1 MKWKVFNVI
10 FFNKQLEEKQ
20 LCSFIFFLV
29 TLCSL
34 IFLPE
39 IIAQDYFPL
48 SALEISNSEQA
59 VIDLS
64 SFSIPGG
71 QLPGTYRVTVFLNGA
86 EKENRDINFVQK
98 NGKLF
103 AALTVDDLKR
113 LGVKTA
119 AFPELLKLPAKQ
131 ILYNI
136 EDYIPYATILFDFH
150 QQRLEINIP
159 QAVMDNL
166 ARDTV
171 PTDLWQQGESA
182 FLSSYDFSGLHN
194 HNRNASSQ
202 NYYLNLHNGI
212 NIGAWR
218 FRNQLV
224 YNYDSQRG
232 KNNLSSVNSYIQR
245 DIHKLKSQIVLGET
259 FTNNDVFDSIK
270 FVGASII
277 SDDLMLPTSQRDFA
291 PVIRGIAQTNARVT
305 VRQNS
310 YIIYEN
316 YVPPGPFVITDLYA
330 IYGSGNLHITVTEDN
345 GKQVKFIQPFSSV
358 PIMQREGKLKYQFT
372 LGRYA
377 NSKSNF
383 YKPYFSELAS
393 IYGVSNRLSV
403 LSGIQA
409 AENYLSLSLGLGLGL
424 DDFGAFFFNVVFA
437 DTNLPNNKHKKG
449 QSYKIQYEK
458 SIDKIG
464 TSFNFSANLYT
475 SSEYYSFPEINRP
488 LRKQDAENGQNKLSQ
503 FQFKLNQNMEDFGHF
518 YFSAYWHNYRRKK
531 GTTQSFSAG
540 YNINIAD
547 ITFGLNVFFNK
558 NDESTEN
565 KDKQI
570 AFNVS
575 VPFSKWL
582 PSGWITYN
590 INNNTINGQQLAI
603 NGSLSDNDDLLYNVR
618 VDNNY
623 KSLKELGGGISLNYT
638 NSLARMNVG
647 YNYNNNDRSFNYG
660 LSGGVIV
667 HRNGIVFSQ
676 PLGET
681 VILVKADGAV
691 ETKIL
696 NHRGV
701 KTDGRGYAVIPY
713 SEPYN
718 YNYITLDTESL
729 DNGVDIDNP
738 VQKVVPTRGAVA
750 KVNFHVRRGNRIL
763 VKLSQ
768 NNKPVPFG
776 AIATLID
783 GDSHGIVG
791 DDGELYLNAVPDL
804 AKIRVQWGKD
814 EKQQCYFKVDL
825 SKLPRESDILE
836 MNANC
841 YTLSHFSA

>member
-1 MKWKVFNVI
+1 MRWKAFDVI
-10 FFNKQLEEKQ
+10 FFNNPLEKKQ
-20 LCSFIFFLV
+20 LCSFIFSLV
-29 TLCSL
+29 TLSSL

-48 SALEISNSEQA
+48 SALEISNAEQA

-64 SFSIPGG
+64 SFSSPGG
-71 QLPGTYRVTVFLNGA
+71 QLPGTYRVTVLLNGT
-86 EKENRDINFVQK
+86 EKENKDINFVQK

-113 LGVKTA
+113 LGVKIT
-119 AFPELLKLPAKQ
+119 AFPALMKLPANQ

-136 EDYIPYATILFDFH
+136 EDYIPYSTILFDFH

-171 PTDLWQQGESA
+171 PSDLWQQGESA
-182 FLSSYDFSGLHN
+182 FLISYDFSGSHN
-194 HNRNASSQ
+194 HNYNITSQ

-224 YNYDSQRG
+224 YNYDSQGG

-245 DIHKLKSQIVLGET
+245 DIHKLKSQIILGET
-259 FTNNDVFDSIK
+259 FTNNDVFESIK
-270 FVGASII
+270 FIGASII
-277 SDDLMLPTSQRDFA
+277 SDDLMLPSSQRDFA

-305 VRQNS
+305 VRQNN

-316 YVPPGPFVITDLYA
+316 YVPPGPFEISDLYA
-330 IYGSGNLHITVTEDN
+330 IYGSGNLHVTITEDN
-345 GKQVKFIQPFSSV
+345 GKQTKFIQPFSSV

-377 NSKSNF
+377 SSRKNL
-383 YKPYFSELAS
+383 YKPYFSELVS
-393 IYGVSNRLSV
+393 IYGVSNRLSL

-424 DDFGAFFFNVVFA
+424 DNFGAIFFNAVFA
-437 DTNLPNNKHKKG
+437 DAKLPNNRRKKG

-458 SIDKIG
+458 SINEIG
-464 TSFNFSANLYT
+464 TSFNFSGNFYT
-475 SSEYYSFPEINRP
+475 SPEYYSFPEVNRP
-488 LRKQDAENGQNKLSQ
+488 LRKQDTANGQNKLSQ
-503 FQFKLNQNMEDFGHF
+503 FQFTLNQNMEDFGNF
-518 YFSAYWHNYRRKK
+518 YFSAYWQNYRRKK
-531 GTTQSFSAG
+531 STTQSFTAG

-547 ITFGLNVFFNK
+547 ITFGINLFFNN

-590 INNNTINGQQLAI
+590 LNNNTIKGQQLAV
-603 NGSLSDNDDLLYNVR
+603 NGSLFNNDELLYNVR
-618 VDNNY
+618 LDNNY
-623 KSLKELGGGISLNYT
+623 TSLKELGGGISLNYT

-647 YNYNNNDRSFNYG
+647 YNYNNNERSFNYG

-676 PLGET
+676 LLGET
-681 VILVKADGAV
+681 VILVKADGAM

-701 KTDGRGYAVIPY
+701 KTDARGYAVIPY

-718 YNYITLDTESL
+718 YNYITIDTESL
-729 DNGVDIDNP
+729 ANGVDIDNP

-750 KVNFHVRRGNRIL
+750 TVNFHVRRGNRIL

-804 AKIRVQWGKD
+804 ANIKVQWGKD
-814 EKQQCYFKVDL
+814 EQQQCYVKLDL
-825 SKLPRESDILE
+825 SKLAKELDILE
-836 MNANC
+836 IDADC
-841 YTLSHFSA
+841 FTDKHFAV

>member
-10 FFNKQLEEKQ
+10 FFNNQLEKK
-20 LCSFIFFLV
+20 LPRSSIFFLI
-29 TLCSL
+29 TLYYL

-64 SFSIPGG
+64 SFSFPGG
-71 QLPGTYRVTVFLNGA
+71 QLPGTYRVTVFLNGI
-86 EKENRDINFVQK
+86 EKENRDIKFVQK

-103 AALTVDDLKR
+103 AELTVADLR
-113 LGVKTA
+113 HWGVKIA
-119 AFPELLKLPAKQ
+119 ASPELMNLPAEH
-131 ILYNI
+131 ILSSI
-136 EDYIPYATILFDFH
+136 EDYIPYSTMSFDFH
-150 QQRLEINIP
+150 QQSLEINIP
-159 QAVMDNL
+159 QAVMDSQ

-171 PTDLWQQGESA
+171 STDLWQQGETA
-182 FLSSYDFSGLHN
+182 FLMSYDFSGSQN
-194 HNRNASSQ
+194 HNRDQNSQ

-212 NIGAWR
+212 NLGAWR
-218 FRNQLV
+218 IRNQLV
-224 YNYDSQRG
+224 YDYESQKK
-232 KNNLSSVNSYIQR
+232 KNNLSSINNFIQR

-259 FTNNDVFDSIK
+259 FTSNDVFESIK
-270 FVGASII
+270 FIGASII
-277 SDDLMLPTSQRDFA
+277 SDDLMLPSSQRDFA

-305 VRQNS
+305 VRQNN

-316 YVPPGPFVITDLYA
+316 YVPPGPFVISDLYA
-330 IYGSGNLHITVTEDN
+330 IYGTGNLHVTITEDN
-345 GKQVKFIQPFSSV
+345 GKQTKFIQPFSSV

-372 LGRYA
+372 VGRYSS
-377 NSKSNF
+377 SKTNF
-383 YKPYFSELAS
+383 YNPYFSELAC
-393 IYGVSNRLSV
+393 IYGVSNRLSL

-409 AENYLSLSLGLGLGL
+409 AENYLSLSLGAGFGL
-424 DDFGAFFFNVVFA
+424 DDFGAIFLNTVFA
-437 DTNLPNNKHKKG
+437 DAQLPNHKHKKG

-458 SIDKIG
+458 SIDEIG
-464 TSFNFSANLYT
+464 MSFDFSGNFYT
-475 SSEYYSFPEINRP
+475 SPEYYSFPEVNRA
-488 LRKQDAENGQNKLSQ
+488 LIKKDAADEQNKLSQ
-503 FQFKLNQNMEDFGHF
+503 FQFTLNQNMQDFGNI
-518 YFSAYWHNYRRKK
+518 YFSAYWQNYRGKK
-531 GTTQSFSAG
+531 GTTHSLSAG

-547 ITFGLNVFFNK
+547 ITYGLNLFFNN

-570 AFNVS
+570 SFNVS

-590 INNNTINGQQLAI
+590 INNNSLNGQQLAV
-603 NGSLSDNDDLLYNVR
+603 NGSLLDNNELLYNIR
-618 VDNNY
+618 LDNNY
-623 KSLKELGGGISLNYT
+623 SSLKELGGGVALNYT

-647 YNYNNNDRSFNYG
+647 YNYNNNEHSFNYG
-660 LSGGVIV
+660 LSGGVIA

-681 VILVKADGAV
+681 VILVKVDDVV

-696 NHRGV
+696 NHRVV
-701 KTDGRGYAVIPY
+701 KTDARGYAVIPY

-729 DNGVDIDNP
+729 ANGVDIDNP

-750 KVNFHVRRGNRIL
+750 IANFHVRRGNRTL
-763 VKLSQ
+763 VKLYQ

-776 AIATLID
+776 AIASLID

-791 DDGELYLNAVPDL
+791 DDGELYLNAVPDV
-804 AKIRVQWGKD
+804 AKIKVQWGKNKK
-814 EKQQCYFKVDL
+814 EQCYANIDL
-825 SKLPRESDILE
+825 SNLSRKTDILE
-836 MNANC
+836 IDADC
-841 YTLSHFSA
+841 YID

>member
-1 MKWKVFNVI
+1 M
-10 FFNKQLEEKQ
+10 
-20 LCSFIFFLV
+20 
-29 TLCSL
+29 

-48 SALEISNSEQA
+48 SALEISNAEQA

-64 SFSIPGG
+64 SFSSPGG
-71 QLPGTYRVTVFLNGA
+71 QLPGTYRVTVLLNGT
-86 EKENRDINFVQK
+86 EKENKDINFVQK

-103 AALTVDDLKR
+103 AALTVDDLRR
-113 LGVKTA
+113 LGVKIA
-119 AFPELLKLPAKQ
+119 AFPALMKLPTKQ

-136 EDYIPYATILFDFH
+136 ADYIPYATILFDFQ
-150 QQRLEINIP
+150 QQRLDINIP

-182 FLSSYDFSGLHN
+182 LLISYDFSGSHNDN
-194 HNRNASSQ
+194 HNITSQ

-218 FRNQLV
+218 LRNQLV
-224 YNYDSQRG
+224 YNYDSQGG
-232 KNNLSSVNSYIQR
+232 KNNLSSVNSYLQR
-245 DIHKLKSQIVLGET
+245 DIHKLKSQIILGET
-259 FTNNDVFDSIK
+259 FTNNDVFESIK
-270 FVGASII
+270 FIGASII
-277 SDDLMLPTSQRDFA
+277 SDDLMLPSSQRDFA
-291 PVIRGIAQTNARVT
+291 PVIRGIAQTNARIT
-305 VRQNS
+305 VRQNN

-316 YVPPGPFVITDLYA
+316 YVSPGPFEITDLYA
-330 IYGSGNLHITVTEDN
+330 IYGSGNLHVTITEDN
-345 GKQVKFIQPFSSV
+345 GKQTKFIQPFSSV
-358 PIMQREGKLKYQFT
+358 PMMQREGKLKYQFT
-372 LGRYA
+372 LGRFA
-377 NSKSNF
+377 NSKTDV
-383 YKPYFSELAS
+383 YRPYFSELAS
-393 IYGVSNRLSV
+393 IYGVSNRLSL

-424 DDFGAFFFNVVFA
+424 DNFGAIFFNVIFA
-437 DTNLPNNKHKKG
+437 DAQLPNNSHKKG

-458 SIDKIG
+458 SINEIG
-464 TSFNFSANLYT
+464 TSFNFTGNFYT
-475 SSEYYSFPEINRP
+475 SPGYYSFPEVNRT
-488 LRKQDAENGQNKLSQ
+488 LRKQNTENGQNKLSQ
-503 FQFKLNQNMEDFGHF
+503 FQFTLNQNMEDFGNL
-518 YFSAYWHNYRRKK
+518 YFSAYWQNYRRKK
-531 GTTQSFSAG
+531 GITQSLSAG

-547 ITFGLNVFFNK
+547 ITFGINLFFNN

-590 INNNTINGQQLAI
+590 INNNTINGQQLAV
-603 NGSLSDNDDLLYNVR
+603 NGSLYDNDELLYNVR

-623 KSLKELGGGISLNYT
+623 TSLKELGGGISLNYSH
-638 NSLARMNVG
+638 SLARINVG

-660 LSGGVIV
+660 LSGGMIV

-681 VILVKADGAV
+681 VILVKADGVA
-691 ETKIL
+691 ESKIL
-696 NHRGV
+696 NHHGI
-701 KTDGRGYAVIPY
+701 KTDARGYAVIPY

-729 DNGVDIDNP
+729 EKGVDIDNP
-738 VQKVVPTRGAVA
+738 VQKVVPTRGAIATVD
-750 KVNFHVRRGNRIL
+750 FQVRRGNRIL
-763 VKLSQ
+763 IKLSQ

-791 DDGELYLNAVPDL
+791 VDGELYLNAVPDL
-804 AKIRVQWGKD
+804 AKIKVQWGKN
-814 EKQQCYFKVDL
+814 EQEQCYVKLDL
-825 SKLPRESDILE
+825 SKLAKELDILE
-836 MNANC
+836 IDADC
-841 YTLSHFSA
+841 FIDKIFPYKI